1 MESCFGF
8 LLVQHTESQDT
19 DAKALVATANAS
31 AKALIGANGKA
42 ALQELK
48 KKRGNMNI
56 HQCTY
61 CHHMSMSIRRR
72 IYTADI
78 RLV

>member
-19 DAKALVATANAS
+19 DAKALMATANAS
-31 AKALIGANGKA
+31 GKVLIGANGKA

-48 KKRGNMNI
+48 KKRGNLII
-56 HQCTY
+56 HQSTHCQ
-61 CHHMSMSIRRR
+61 HMSMSIRRR
-72 IYTADI
+72 ICIAETKP
-78 RLV
+78 L